1 MNNIPRMVL
10 RPLYLSF
17 FAIFICLIILVQ
29 SDDSFA
35 QAPPYEQQCGQNVI
49 GDMICPPSV
58 NAYTMSDAGTFDFS
72 NVLSGADVFGSGS
85 LLFSA
90 FGGSGSGLTL
100 TFDGLEG
107 LFDSLPQI
115 LGNVLINKVFE
126 MLDGGESGDL
136 ASLVELFTQLQAG
149 LDGLQGMN
157 CGGSTVNGDFLSYAH
172 NAVALLAGQS
182 SGSSFNPTSILSS
195 VCNNI
200 AGGSTTVGPGGRV
213 PIDVQ
218 GVGGERIADCA
229 RQMIG
234 QSTADNPLT
243 EGGALGCALAVSR
256 ILDCAGYS
264 VGTHV
269 STVALYNALEADP
282 CFEIV
287 DTGEVTPQDA
297 MGLQPGDVL
306 VTQRGSRAGHTG
318 VYVGNGNIVSNSSG
332 GFNGSARG
340 TIQQN
345 YTVTQWKS
353 VTDRNIGGSAVFRR
367 VACPPT

>member
-1 MNNIPRMVL
+1 MMNTSPTVL
-10 RPLYLSF
+10 KRLCFGF
-17 FAIFICLIILVQ
+17 FTVFACIVVLLH
-29 SDDSFA
+29 SNSFA

-58 NAYTMSDAGTFDFS
+58 NAYTMSDSGTFNFS
-72 NVLSGADVFGSGS
+72 NILSGADVFGSGS
-85 LLFSA
+85 QLFSM
-90 FGGSGSGLTL
+90 FGSSTGSISIR
-100 TFDGLEG
+100 FDDLES
-107 LFDSLPQI
+107 LFDTLPQV
-115 LGNVLINKVFE
+115 LGNVLISKAFE
-126 MLDGGESGDL
+126 MLDGGDSGDL
-136 ASLVELFTQLQAG
+136 ASLITSFTQLQLG

-157 CGGSTVNGDFLSYAH
+157 CGGSNINGDFLSYAH

-182 SGSSFNPTSILSS
+182 SGASFDPTSILSS
-195 VCNNI
+195 VCSNI
-200 AGGSTTVGPGGRV
+200 SGGSTSVGPGGRV
-213 PIDVQ
+213 PIDAA
-218 GVGGERIADCA
+218 GEGGERIADCA

-243 EGGALGCALAVSR
+243 EGGSLGCALAVSR
-256 ILDCAGYS
+256 ILDCAGYG

-269 STVALYNALEADP
+269 STVALYNALDADP
-282 CFEIV
+282 CYQIV
-287 DTGEVTPQDA
+287 DTGEVTSQDA

-306 VTQRGSRAGHTG
+306 VTQRGERAGHTG
-318 VYVGNGNIVSNSSG
+318 IYVGNGNIVSNSSG